1 MEKHGFHKGW
11 RVIVNLWRGVLIMKA
26 TRLLL
31 VSFFVLCV
39 STTNVV
45 ANSVTDQTYPEAQA
59 EVIETFLA
67 IRQSIMGG
75 AGLGANS
82 EYMDQLIS
90 FHAYGDKF
98 VEFNGGWSFDSAENE
113 AGERQLFGEDLEIDG
128 VLKFAP
134 VDGTLNIAVYY
145 GNVANLTFISD
156 FVLLHKEY
164 GEITIN
170 NLITL
175 LFVKTKGEWK
185 LVHEHHS
192 PVSEDWEPP
201 EPE

>member
-1 MEKHGFHKGW
+1 
-11 RVIVNLWRGVLIMKA
+11 
-26 TRLLL
+26 
-31 VSFFVLCV
+31 
-39 STTNVV
+39 VV

-67 IRQSIMGG
+67 IRQSIMDG

-90 FHAYGDKF
+90 FHAYGPKF
-98 VEFNGGWSFDSAENE
+98 TEFNDGALWNSAQNE
-113 AGERQLFGEDLEIDG
+113 EHERMLFGEIVDQGG
-128 VLKFAP
+128 VKTFWFQP
-134 VDGTLNIAVYY
+134 GTLNVSVYY

-156 FVLLHKEY
+156 FVL
-164 GEITIN
+164 EIGGAEHTIN

-185 LVHEHHS
+185 MVHEHHS
-192 PVSEDWEPP
+192 PVSDD
-201 EPE
+201 

>member
-1 MEKHGFHKGW
+1 
-11 RVIVNLWRGVLIMKA
+11 MKA
-26 TRLLL
+26 VRLLL

-45 ANSVTDQTYPEAQA
+45 ANSVTDETYPEAQA

-67 IRQSIMGG
+67 IRQSIIDG
-75 AGLGANS
+75 AGLGADS

-90 FHAYGDKF
+90 FHAYGPKF
-98 VEFNGGWSFDSAENE
+98 TEFNDGALWTSADNE
-113 AGERQLFGEDLEIDG
+113 EHERMLFGEIVDPGG
-128 VLKFAP
+128 VEKFWFQP
-134 VDGTLNIAVYY
+134 GTLNVAVYY

-156 FVLLHKEY
+156 FELIIGGDLHAVK
-164 GEITIN
+164 

-185 LVHEHHS
+185 MVHEHHS
-192 PVSEDWEPP
+192 QAE
-201 EPE
+201 